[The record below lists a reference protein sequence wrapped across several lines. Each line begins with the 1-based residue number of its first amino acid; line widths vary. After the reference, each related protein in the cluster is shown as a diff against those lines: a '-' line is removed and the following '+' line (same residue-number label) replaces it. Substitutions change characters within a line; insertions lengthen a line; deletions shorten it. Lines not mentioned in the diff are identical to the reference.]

1 MHKNKGTRLPAG
13 ALIIAFRDIELR
25 PAYREPDIPEVA
37 ASSPYSADGSSENTS

>member
-13 ALIIAFRDIELR
+13 ALIISTISNLA
-25 PAYREPDIPEVA
+25 AYREPDIPEVA